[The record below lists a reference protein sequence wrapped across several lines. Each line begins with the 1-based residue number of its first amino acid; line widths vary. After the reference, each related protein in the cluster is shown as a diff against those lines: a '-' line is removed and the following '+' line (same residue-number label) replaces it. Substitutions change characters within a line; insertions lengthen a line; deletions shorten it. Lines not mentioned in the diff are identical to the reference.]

1 MCWAWGAA
9 RGRAEMRS
17 TDSRSQLSPVSWYLP
32 ASPCTF
38 SARGFP
44 LGALWGT
51 EAPKH
56 PNLLPVTSQ
65 TPPTQTLDVMPP
77 GDPFHGTWMQEKCL
91 EPPNLPMPWDL
102 SPVTSWLGQSS
113 LRVPLGLGTNNP
125 QNSQLNPFFP
135 PPRSDPLPL
144 HLFPVPMMLL
154 ELCPGLLNPP
164 CLWKLQES
172 LPSSPLHSQEQ
183 QSSSAV

>member
-1 MCWAWGAA
+1 MGSSQ
-9 RGRAEMRS
+9 GRNEEHRLQVTAVPCVLVPACIS
-17 TDSRSQLSPVSWYLP
+17 LYFPSP
-32 ASPCTF
+32 
-38 SARGFP
+38 RIP
-44 LGALWGT
+44 LGNSLGT

-65 TPPTQTLDVMPP
+65 TSPTQTLDMMPP

-102 SPVTSWLGQSS
+102 SPVTSWLGQPS
-113 LRVPLGLGTNNP
+113 LTIPLGLGTNNP

-135 PPRSDPLPL
+135 PPGSDPLPL
-144 HLFPVPMMLL
+144 HLFPVPMMFL

-164 CLWKLQES
+164 CLWKLPES